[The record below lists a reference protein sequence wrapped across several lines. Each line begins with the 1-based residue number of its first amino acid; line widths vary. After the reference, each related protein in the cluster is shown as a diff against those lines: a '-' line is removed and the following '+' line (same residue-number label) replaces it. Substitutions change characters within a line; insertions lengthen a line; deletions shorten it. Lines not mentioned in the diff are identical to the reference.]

1 MLLTEKWSEVDA
13 VTNTEETP
21 LMIAAEIG
29 CNKLYDEIK
38 SDIENEDGRT
48 VLHLAALNNHHEM
61 VKVLF
66 KHSACIDIKGRLAWI
81 RFFAQRGR
89 VM

>member
-21 LMIAAEIG
+21 MMIGSEIG

-48 VLHLAALNNHHEM
+48 VLHLAALNNYHKM
-61 VKVLF
+61 VKVL
-66 KHSACIDIKGRLAWI
+66 I
-81 RFFAQRGR
+81 
-89 VM
+89 